1 MVNLDY
7 PTEEQPIYLRKTRK
21 AFIVEYIC
29 GGFLIVLLIIGVLK
43 GLQIKPVVFY
53 FIGGLSLVSLSIAE
67 FNLAMVRYKI
77 LPHKLVITSGIIK
90 QKKKNVYFHP
100 LGFVP
105 DLNVKQGRIQRIFN
119 IGTVYLMSGSEN
131 AFELKDVDRPHRILE
146 LVETLIDDNRNLNS
160 RKK

>member
-7 PTEEQPIYLRKTRK
+7 PTDEQPIYLRKTRK
-21 AFIVEYIC
+21 AFIVEYGC
-29 GGFLIVLLIIGVLK
+29 GFFLFLLLIIGALK
-43 GLQIKPVVFY
+43 GIQVKPVVFY
-53 FIGGLSLVSLSIAE
+53 FMGGLSLVSLGIAE

-105 DLNVKQGRIQRIFN
+105 DLNVKQGRLQRIFN

-131 AFELKDVDRPHRILE
+131 AFELKDIDKPHKILE
-146 LVETLIDDNRNLNS
+146 LVETLIDENRNMDT
-160 RKK
+160 RKI